1 MEEKD
6 DFFDHIKKRL
16 RSHEEDYQQG
26 AWEQFS
32 ERHLQ
37 SVAPAKKAGVVPIWK
52 WVASAAAAIIG
63 IVLVATYFTTKK
75 KANNSHPTEV
85 VTTIDPKNN
94 SNSSPDSNKTIH
106 EDQLP
111 QIVQGKQTDSP
122 ATTNTQPFNKTQNN
136 IAHEQLIQT
145 PTPTMP
151 KSRNNSLMPMAPPA
165 PSKSMVVVPWQ
176 NNQAPLQ
183 KNPVNIK
190 PVQELHPANNPS
202 KEAIAQ
208 NKPVQPQ
215 QNNQPVLAQNFPST
229 ISNKNSGESKKWT
242 PSLFVS
248 PMFSEGNVNMGYGV
262 SMGYAV
268 NDKIKVSAGVAYN
281 KLTAARSVN
290 SGGNPSAAPAT
301 DAPAFGLTTG
311 KMMAGKAVSAV
322 NAQPRLDSVS
332 GVLSG
337 FDIPVD
343 ITYNVSKK
351 VYASAGVSGMV
362 VTNDATKYTY
372 ITSNNVRVSV
382 ENNKGIL
389 QEDKSM
395 YYTASNTTSAPPE
408 ASAKDKTGF
417 VGFYNF
423 SLGFKQKVTPKN
435 NVAIE
440 PFLKLPMKTVSD
452 QKLNYTGMGL
462 RLKFDF

>member
-6 DFFDHIKKRL
+6 DFFDHIKQTL
-16 RSHEEDYQQG
+16 RSHEEDYQEG

-32 ERHLQ
+32 KKHLQ
-37 SVAPAKKAGVVPIWK
+37 TVAPKKAAVIPIWK
-52 WVASAAAAIIG
+52 WVASAAAAVIG
-63 IVLVATYFTTKK
+63 IVLVATYFSTQK
-75 KANNSHPTEV
+75 KANNSHPTDV

-94 SNSSPDSNKTIH
+94 SNSSSDSDKTINK
-106 EDQLP
+106 DQLP
-111 QIVQGKQTDSP
+111 QIAQGNQTDSP
-122 ATTNTQPFNKTQNN
+122 ATTNAQPFNNNQNN
-136 IAHEQLIQT
+136 TAGNQLTQT
-145 PTPTMP
+145 PTVTTPP
-151 KSRNNSLMPMAPPA
+151 SGNNPLIPMAPQA
-165 PSKSMVVVPWQ
+165 PSNPIVTVPQQ
-176 NNQAPLQ
+176 NNQAPLE
-183 KNPVNIK
+183 KNSVDNK
-190 PVQELHPANNPS
+190 PIQELQPANNPP

-215 QNNQPVLAQNFPST
+215 QNNQPVLAHNIPSHAGE
-229 ISNKNSGESKKWT
+229 KNRDESKKWT

-281 KLTAARSVN
+281 KLTAARSIN
-290 SGGNPSAAPAT
+290 SGGNPPAAPTA
-301 DAPAFGLTTG
+301 DAPAFGLASG

-322 NAQPRLDSVS
+322 STQPRLDSVS

-372 ITSNNVRVSV
+372 VTSNNVRVSV

-408 ASAKDKTGF
+408 ASAKDRTGF

-440 PFLKLPMKTVSD
+440 PFIKVPMKTVSD